1 MQMETEVLVI
11 GAGQAGLAAG
21 FRLKRAGI
29 AHVIVEALPRLGD
42 VWRNRYASLT
52 LFTPRRFSQLP
63 GLDLAGDPDGY
74 PSGTE
79 FADYLGA
86 YAAAHGLTV
95 RTGVRVLRLGKS
107 QRFRADLSDGTR
119 IDADRVVIATGGFQ
133 RALRPALAAG
143 FGEGVVQLTA
153 EDYRRPDQL
162 PGGPVLVVGDGA
174 SGRDIA
180 AEMAGSRPVLLATG
194 KPRKLVPERLF
205 GRSIWWWL
213 DKTGLL
219 RAAPSSLP
227 GRIMRA
233 RDPFP
238 DRDRSIAALVSRGVT
253 LRPRLTGASGRTARF
268 ADGSGAEVAAVVWA
282 TGYRDDTA
290 WVGIPGA
297 VARDGSFAHRE
308 GVSPVP
314 GLFFVGRPWQR
325 NRASA
330 LVMGAGDDAG
340 RIVQAIAAASAPVAS
355 WAAA

>member
-162 PGGPVLVVGDGA
+162 PGGPVLVWWGTGQAGA
-174 SGRDIA
+174 TSQRKWRGR
-180 AEMAGSRPVLLATG
+180 
-194 KPRKLVPERLF
+194 
-205 GRSIWWWL
+205 
-213 DKTGLL
+213 GLC
-219 RAAPSSLP
+219 SLP
-227 GRIMRA
+227 
-233 RDPFP
+233 P
-238 DRDRSIAALVSRGVT
+238 
-253 LRPRLTGASGRTARF
+253 AS
-268 ADGSGAEVAAVVWA
+268 
-282 TGYRDDTA
+282 
-290 WVGIPGA
+290 
-297 VARDGSFAHRE
+297 
-308 GVSPVP
+308 
-314 GLFFVGRPWQR
+314 
-325 NRASA
+325 RASWCRN
-330 LVMGAGDDAG
+330 GCS
-340 RIVQAIAAASAPVAS
+340 AAASGGGWTRLAFCAPRRRRCRGGSCGRATPFPTAT
-355 WAAA
+355 AALRHLYLGESL